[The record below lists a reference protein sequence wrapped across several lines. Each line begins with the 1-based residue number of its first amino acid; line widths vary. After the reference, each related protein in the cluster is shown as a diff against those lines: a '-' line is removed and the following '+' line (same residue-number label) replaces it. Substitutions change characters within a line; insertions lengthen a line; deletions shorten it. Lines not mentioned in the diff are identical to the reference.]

1 MKKDA
6 RTIMKHINDFLEY
19 LDIEKGLSNKSQ
31 ETYQRLLDKFT
42 KWLNTNRLESI
53 LPHELDEGHL
63 RKYRIFLSQS
73 FNKKTKEPL
82 KKSTQNYYLIALRNL
97 LNYFTDRDI
106 LSLSAEKVKLIKEKE
121 RTVTFL
127 TVEQLERLLS
137 TPNTKSVIGLRN
149 RTILETLFSTGLR
162 VAELVNLNREQFS
175 DLSSK
180 TYLELGITGKGGR
193 PRTIYFSERALN
205 WLKKYLSTRN
215 DKEKALFVNYKASKD
230 KIGKR
235 LSTRAI
241 ENLVKKYVVLAGC
254 PITTTPH
261 TIRHTFATDLLRKGV
276 DLRVIQEFLG
286 HRNIATT
293 QIYTHITRPH
303 LREIHRKFHGIKE
316 K

>member
-1 MKKDA
+1 MKKDK
-6 RTIMKHINDFLEY
+6 RTIIEHINDFLEY

-31 ETYQRLLDKFT
+31 ETYQRFLDKFT
-42 KWLNTNRLESI
+42 KWLKVNHLESI

-73 FNKKTKEPL
+73 SNKTTKEPL
-82 KKSTQNYYLIALRNL
+82 KRSTQNYYLIALRNL

-106 LSLSAEKVKLIKEKE
+106 LSLSAGKVKLIKEKE
-121 RTVTFL
+121 KTVTFL
-127 TVEQLERLLS
+127 TIEQLERLLS
-137 TPNTKSVIGLRN
+137 TPNTKSIIGLRD

-175 DLSSK
+175 GLNNK
-180 TYLELGITGKGGR
+180 AYLELSIIGKGSR
-193 PRTIYFSERALN
+193 PRTIYFSERALD
-205 WLKKYLSTRN
+205 WLKKYLSTRK

-235 LSTRAI
+235 LTSRTI
-241 ENLVKKYVVLAGC
+241 ENLVKRYVVLSGC

-303 LREIHRKFHGIKE
+303 LREIHRKFHGIH
-316 K
+316 